1 MSGRIA
7 LGLVLIGAGIL
18 WVLTEA
24 DVIDLAVRTWV
35 GILLIAIGCA
45 IAFSSRHRRLLVLA
59 GIVVALLGLPVLLV
73 DEDLFEGGVGDTVE
87 TPTSSADVE
96 PYRLGIGKLTLDL
109 TDTGLE
115 LDGSLVEASV
125 GIGDLLVIVP
135 TDTDYALDA
144 HVGVG
149 NAEALDERESGVD
162 VDLELISGT
171 SGSQEIGLELDVGI
185 GNLRVERE

>member
-7 LGLVLIGAGIL
+7 LGLVLIGAGTL
-18 WVLTEA
+18 WLLTEA
-24 DVIDLAVRTWV
+24 DVVDLAVRTWV
-35 GILLIAIGCA
+35 GILLVAIGCA
-45 IAFSSRHRRLLVLA
+45 IVVSSRHRRLLVLA
-59 GIVVALLGLPVLLV
+59 GIVVALVGLPVLLV
-73 DEDLFEGGVGDTVE
+73 DEDLFEGGVGDRVE
-87 TPTSSADVE
+87 TPVESSDVE
-96 PYRLGIGKLTLDL
+96 PYRLGIGKLTVDL
-109 TDTGLE
+109 TDSGLG
-115 LDGSLVEASV
+115 LDDTVIEASV

-135 TDTDYALDA
+135 TDTDFTLDA

-162 VDLELISGT
+162 VDLDLISGT